1 MKDIREDML
10 DRAKCEIDEQIDY
23 SGSYDTDDAINQ
35 AIDNGL
41 IYYRDMWAA
50 IERYADINKIWD
62 LVGMD
67 VMEAIFDDIYRDVED
82 YADDK
87 LADLEDDSDEND

>member
-23 SGSYDTDDAINQ
+23 SGSYDTGDAINQ

-41 IYYRDMWAA
+41 IYYKDIWAA

-62 LVGMD
+62 LVCMD
-67 VMEAIFDDIYRDVED
+67 VTEAIFDDIYSDVDD
-82 YADDK
+82 YAADRMN
-87 LADLEDDSDEND
+87 DLEEDEEIA